1 MKFSVLLPT
10 RNRLDLLKL
19 AVETVRRQDYDDWE
33 ILISDN
39 CSDEDV
45 GAWVRSLGDPR
56 IRCER
61 TERFIPVTE
70 NWNRALAMSTGDYV
84 VMLGDDD
91 GLLQGYFRT
100 LREEIERHGRPEVL
114 YINAYLFA
122 YPGVLPRA
130 PEGFLKTHGAAAFF
144 VGATEPFW
152 LDRGAAHALVRESM
166 AFRMRFDF
174 NMQYAVVSR
183 ALIDRMKAKGD
194 FYQSPYPDYYAMNA
208 LFLVARVLVIP
219 RRLIVVGISPKSFGF
234 YYFNDKEA
242 AGTEFLK
249 NLPDQEIA
257 ARVRD
262 VVLPGTNMNTSWL
275 LAMETLLA
283 RYGSEFDLAVDYD
296 AYRRLQ
302 ILNVVRQALLAEPP
316 SLREVKG
323 LLPLLS
329 EEERRRYAWLL
340 GPFAT
345 IGALLPRRLRR
356 SAAKL
361 PFKRVG
367 TYDTGGA
374 PQRPVEGRFATLL
387 EVFERT
393 GELREPSGR

>member
-45 GAWVRSLGDPR
+45 GGWVRSLGDAR
-56 IRCER
+56 IQCRR
-61 TERFIPVTE
+61 TERFLPVTE
-70 NWNRALAMSTGDYV
+70 NWNRALAMSSGDYV

-114 YINAYLFA
+114 YTNAYLYA
-122 YPGVLPRA
+122 YPGVLPHA
-130 PEGFLKTHGAAAFF
+130 PEGFLNTHGAAAFF
-144 VGATEPFW
+144 VGAREPFW
-152 LDRGAAHALVRESM
+152 LERDAAHALVRQSM
-166 AFRMRFDF
+166 SFRMRFDY
-174 NMQYAVVSR
+174 NMQYALVSR
-183 ALIDRMKAKGD
+183 ALIERLKGKGD
-194 FYQSPYPDYYAMNA
+194 FFQSPYPDYYAMNA
-208 LFLVARVLVIP
+208 IFLAARVLVVP
-219 RRLIVVGISPKSFGF
+219 RRVVVVGISPKSFGF
-234 YYFNDKEA
+234 YYFNDREA
-242 AGTEFLK
+242 SGTEFLK

-257 ARVRD
+257 DRVRD

-283 RYGSEFDLAVDYD
+283 RWGRELDLAVEYD
-296 AYRRLQ
+296 RYRYLQ
-302 ILNVVRQALLAEPP
+302 VLHVLRQAILAGP
-316 SLREVKG
+316 SGLREVRA
-323 LLPLLS
+323 LLPRLS
-329 EEERRRYAWLL
+329 PQERRRYGWLL

-345 IGALLPRRLRR
+345 IAALLPGKLRR
-356 SAAKL
+356 NAAKL
-361 PFKRVG
+361 LFKKVD
-367 TYDTGGA
+367 TYWTGGA
-374 PQRPVEGRFATLL
+374 PQQRVEGSFGNLL

-393 GELREPSGR
+393 AELRVPPAP